1 MTYSD
6 SEESYNSYDD
16 DDNEDYFSSVDDE
29 GDECSDGVDDDD
41 GMDEDE
47 SCQSDGDDDDCGDV
61 GGDVVSDDDDDMP
74 QAAERNDKGYV
85 FETEADV
92 RKRQDEVTAS
102 VSELLSIPWGLA
114 AVFLRHCRWDAERL
128 ENEWFSDERRI
139 HEAVGLA
146 ADQGD
151 AATAF
156 NDRPLTCA
164 ICFDVHSAG
173 AMISAGCAHYVLLP
187 RVLGRLHPRGGGR
200 RRAVPG
206 AAVPGPELRRARDAG
221 AGARGRRRLRG

>member
-47 SCQSDGDDDDCGDV
+47 SCQSDGDDDD
-61 GGDVVSDDDDDMP
+61 DMP

-102 VSELLSIPWGLA
+102 VSELLSICGAWPPSSCGTAGGTPSGWRTSGSPTSGA
-114 AVFLRHCRWDAERL
+114 STRPSAW
-128 ENEWFSDERRI
+128 RRTR
-139 HEAVGLA
+139 V
-146 ADQGD
+146 
-151 AATAF
+151 T
-156 NDRPLTCA
+156 P
-164 ICFDVHSAG
+164 
-173 AMISAGCAHYVLLP
+173 P
-187 RVLGRLHPRGGGR
+187 RRSMTGRSP
-200 RRAVPG
+200 APY
-206 AAVPGPELRRARDAG
+206 ASTSTPPAR
-221 AGARGRRRLRG
+221 